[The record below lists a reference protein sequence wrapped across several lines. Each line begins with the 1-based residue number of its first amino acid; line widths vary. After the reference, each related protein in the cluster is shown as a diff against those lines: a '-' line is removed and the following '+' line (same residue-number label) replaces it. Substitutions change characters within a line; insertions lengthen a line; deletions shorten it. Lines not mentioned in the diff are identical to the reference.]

1 MLYKKI
7 MLGMLALLLSA
18 CAGSSK
24 PSTEITMT
32 MTEFSYSPSSITVSA
47 GQPVELTLKNDGQI
61 EHDFVVEKIDVSS
74 VSVEGGGVGEHH
86 MSGDHSNYDLHV
98 STSTGGT
105 SVLKFTAYDSGTY
118 KVFCSV
124 EGHEAA
130 GMVGELVVVS
140 E

>member
-1 MLYKKI
+1 MLSKKI
-7 MLGMLALLLSA
+7 VFGVLVFLLSA

-24 PSTEITMT
+24 PSAEITMT
-32 MTEFSYSPSSITVSA
+32 MTEFSYSPSSITVST
-47 GQPVELTLKNDGQI
+47 GQPIELTIKNDGQI
-61 EHDFVVEKIDVSS
+61 EHDFVIEKIDVSS

-86 MSGDHSNYDLHV
+86 MSGDHSDYDLHV

-105 SVLKFTAYDSGTY
+105 SILKFTPNEPGTY
-118 KVFCSV
+118 KILCSV

-130 GMVGELVVVS
+130 GMLGELVVVS